1 MLALPV
7 LRLGLLNAHAGD
19 GPRDDQPLDLGRAL
33 EDRVDIGVD
42 VPLYWSVALFLNYGP
57 TNSGAHPVSPHQRS
71 ITPRRFQPVSATP

>member
-7 LRLGLLNAHAGD
+7 LRFVLLDTNAGD

-33 EDRVDIGVD
+33 EDRVDIGVV
-42 VPLYWSVALFLNYGP
+42 VPLCWSVALFLNYGP

-71 ITPRRFQPVSATP
+71 ITPHVTG